1 MNSESG
7 QRLSMDELKQLN
19 AQQSEATQ
27 PPERIPQPPVQQQP
41 LQPILIQCAMPE
53 VLTQLEKQLHHLEEQ
68 SEWQTEYLYKL
79 FETRNSHPTR
89 EQIAQLQKSLTQIE
103 TMLEQAGKQNEKRF
117 SLPSIKLPRL
127 RLPHL
132 SPAMLLIPTLLVV
145 LWAAWYSLG
154 ALWNAPRILSQ

>member
-27 PPERIPQPPVQQQP
+27 PPEQIPQPPVQQQP
-41 LQPILIQCAMPE
+41 LQPILIQCAMTE

-103 TMLEQAGKQNEKRF
+103 TMLEQAGKQNEKRRF
-117 SLPSIKLPRL
+117 SMPRIKLPSV
-127 RLPHL
+127 HL
-132 SPAMLLIPTLLVV
+132 SLELVLILLMFLALLI
-145 LWAAWYSLG
+145 AWYSLD